1 MKKYLIL
8 LLFVF
13 LLSCS
18 ASVPEKTDISTLNR
32 QCGNKAPF
40 SSYVSSEKIYW
51 SFFNDADKQCYYLGF
66 LWTNFFLISNGD
78 PYSDNLLW
86 SPFGWYDNF
95 IEHFQ
100 KQYIH
105 SFQETPAFHNY
116 YDIFDLYEKTFTQYN
131 LSLPEP
137 STVPVFQSENI
148 EEMYKNSIYPIL
160 EKTKNSEKYYENPI
174 FSPSTHSEVDIKNLY
189 NFLYWKQKQS

>member
-8 LLFVF
+8 LLFAF
-13 LLSCS
+13 LFSC
-18 ASVPEKTDISTLNR
+18 AISVPEKTDISAFNR
-32 QCGNKAPF
+32 QCANKAPF

-51 SFFNDADKQCYYLGF
+51 SFFNDTDKQCYYLGF

-86 SPFGWYDNF
+86 LPFGWYDNF

-105 SFQETPAFHNY
+105 SFQEAPAFHNY

-137 STVPVFQSENI
+137 STVPVFQSTNV
-148 EEMYKNSIYPIL
+148 EEMYKNSISPIL
-160 EKTKNSEKYYENPI
+160 EKAKNLEKYYENPV
-174 FSPSTHSEVDIKNLY
+174 FSPSIHSEVDIKNFY
-189 NFLYWKQKQS
+189 DFLYWKQKQS

>member
-8 LLFVF
+8 LLFAF

-18 ASVPEKTDISTLNR
+18 ASVPEKTDISAFNR
-32 QCGNKAPF
+32 QCANKAPF

-66 LWTNFFLISNGD
+66 LWSNFFLISHGD

-86 SPFGWYDNF
+86 SPFGWYNNF

-116 YDIFDLYEKTFTQYN
+116 YNIFDLYEKTFTRYN

-160 EKTKNSEKYYENPI
+160 EKTKNLEKYYENPI